1 MKSVFLSNLILL
13 SKVGRPELPERWD
26 WLMRVHD
33 RGHLPFTVQQLEQA
47 LAADWN
53 SKGDSK

>member
-26 WLMRVHD
+26 WLMKVHD
-33 RGHLPFTVQQLEQA
+33 RGLAPCSVRELEQA

-53 SKGDSK
+53 RKGDSK